1 MARKPK
7 APDKS
12 APDAEVET
20 PLPEGL
26 RAEDMK
32 VPEDFE
38 FEGKTLSGDIRDMI
52 LMHLR
57 DMKVPWA
64 MLNEQEQGDKI
75 YAATE
80 AGQRTVRLCLQTL
93 AKNKFPA
100 VSVTVGAYKVDKA
113 LEIKLGA
120 APSVLNITTMA
131 EHGNGAALLILAE
144 PQDYFGERAPAKP
157 QKDQPDLPMGNDEDA
172 DGQDPEDGED

>member
-7 APDKS
+7 TPDKGT
-12 APDAEVET
+12 PEAEVET

-38 FEGKTLSGDIRDMI
+38 FEGKTLSGVIRDMI

-75 YAATE
+75 YAASQ
-80 AGQRTVRLCLQTL
+80 AGERVVRLCLQAL

-100 VSVTVGAYKVDKA
+100 ISVGVGAYKVDKN

-120 APSVLNITTMA
+120 APNVSNITILA
-131 EHGNGAALLILAE
+131 EHGNSGALLILAE
-144 PQDYFGERAPAKP
+144 ASDYFGERAPAKP
-157 QKDQPDLPMGNDEDA
+157 QKDQLPLPLV
-172 DGQDPEDGED
+172 DPEGD

>member
-1 MARKPK
+1 MSKKSDKPDDEK
-7 APDKS
+7 
-12 APDAEVET
+12 

-26 RAEDMK
+26 RPEDM
-32 VPEDFE
+32 VMPDEIT

-57 DMKVPWA
+57 DMRVPWA

-75 YAATE
+75 YAASQ
-80 AGQRTVRLCLQTL
+80 AGERVVRLCLQAL

-100 VSVTVGAYKVDKA
+100 VSVNVGAYKVDKN

-120 APSVLNITTMA
+120 VPSVTNITILA
-131 EHGNGAALLILAE
+131 EHGNSGALLILAE
-144 PQDYFGERAPAKP
+144 ASDYFGERAPAKP
-157 QKDQPDLPMGNDEDA
+157 SKDQATLPA
-172 DGQDPEDGED
+172 IDPESD